1 MKSGFTVLSAGTNP
15 AGLSSRA
22 VKTMLEA
29 GLDISDQTSK
39 HLDEVPW
46 EKADYAITLC
56 GSANEECMN
65 MDWPE
70 TCRKKHWLIADP
82 QTEDDFREAR
92 DEIKGRIEDFLVSL
106 QLI

>member
-56 GSANEECMN
+56 SSANEECMN